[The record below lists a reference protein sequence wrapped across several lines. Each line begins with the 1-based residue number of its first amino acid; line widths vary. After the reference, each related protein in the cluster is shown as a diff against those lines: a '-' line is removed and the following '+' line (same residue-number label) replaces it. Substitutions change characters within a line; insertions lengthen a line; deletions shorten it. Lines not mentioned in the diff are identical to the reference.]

1 MKQIDKISNQ
11 REEEIMREIRLA
23 GGSCRIS
30 YLSTRLNV
38 SNETIR
44 RNIKTL
50 EEAGA
55 VRKVH
60 GGVRLVEQL
69 TEAPFDSRM
78 GMNSKTK
85 ELLAIAVADTI
96 KNGDSIFLDTG
107 STTAYIAIALRQH
120 HSLYVVTNSV
130 FVAYTLATRNN
141 NRVFLAGGELR
152 QQDGSSFGAQAL
164 DFIKKFNT
172 QVAIISVGAINSEMG
187 FMCHDLEEASIAEIA
202 ILRSQVKIIVT
213 DHDKF
218 EKRAPIALNQP
229 NCFDILFTDQHPPES
244 ITNMLRQNNIEL
256 VVPTNIELLSKQ
268 T

>member
-1 MKQIDKISNQ
+1 VNQIDKTSNQ

-23 GGSCRIS
+23 GGSCRVS

-50 EEAGA
+50 EEAGV

-60 GGVRLVEQL
+60 GGVRIVEQL

-78 GMNSKTK
+78 EMNSKTK
-85 ELLAIAVADTI
+85 ELLAIAVAETI
-96 KNGDSIFLDTG
+96 NNGDSIFLDIG

-120 HSLYVVTNSV
+120 HNLYVVTNSV
-130 FVAYTLATRNN
+130 FVANTLATRNN

-152 QQDGSSFGAQAL
+152 QQDGGSFGAQAI

-172 QVAIISVGAINSEMG
+172 QVAIISVGAVNSEMG

-202 ILRSQVKIIVT
+202 ISRSQVKIVVT

-218 EKRAPIALNQP
+218 EKRAPIALNQS
-229 NCFDILFTDQHPPES
+229 NRFDILFTDQYPPES
-244 ITNMLRQNNIEL
+244 ITKMLKQNDIEL
-256 VVPTNIELLSKQ
+256 VVPSTIKHLSKE